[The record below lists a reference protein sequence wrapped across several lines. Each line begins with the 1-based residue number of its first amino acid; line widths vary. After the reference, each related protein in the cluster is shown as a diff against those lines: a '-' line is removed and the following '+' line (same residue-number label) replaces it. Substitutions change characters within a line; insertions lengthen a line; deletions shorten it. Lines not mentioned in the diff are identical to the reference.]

1 MTLEVE
7 SLKQADVE
15 NKEIISN
22 LRALL
27 DQSRLQFQSKT
38 SLAETR
44 EQELITQINELKDEI
59 SGLLE
64 EKCKYEQ
71 KINEN
76 KKIEDN
82 LRS

>member
-27 DQSRLQFQSKT
+27 DQSRL
-38 SLAETR
+38 
-44 EQELITQINELKDEI
+44 
-59 SGLLE
+59 
-64 EKCKYEQ
+64 
-71 KINEN
+71 
-76 KKIEDN
+76 
-82 LRS
+82 